1 MSRSGRIPARGRRP
15 GWPSPP
21 GPARTEILLTS
32 IEHDGAQ
39 RGFDCALTAAVAEAI
54 SIPVIASGGGGSAA
68 DFIEVL
74 SWGRATAALAASI
87 FHDGRTTAT
96 AIKRELAAAGIGVRP
111 DGQPEARP

>member
-1 MSRSGRIPARGRRP
+1 M
-15 GWPSPP
+15 
-21 GPARTEILLTS
+21 LTS